1 MYILILFQLKK
12 RKSIYSMSKRNF
24 ERIIESE
31 KRSVYSN
38 FVNITTDTSEKQNN
52 TNVFNDIIDSST
64 VQILASTNVSSS
76 IPQTYVCSDLNS
88 ISNNTDNLLTKMSV
102 PNTSNYAIPN
112 NLSLEEKLK
121 NIIIKYHVS
130 HNFVKELLE
139 ILRCEGLKLPKDVRT
154 LFKTPKNHD
163 IIVMDPGTYIHLG
176 TEFMLKPILLEYFNY
191 IKMFDII
198 ELGLNIDGLP
208 ITRSSKSCFWPILIS
223 FVNVPKLNNIVLPVG
238 VYHGKLKKPNCI
250 TTFLESFIVEIKTIL
265 LNGICVHDKTFI
277 FNISQV
283 VCDAPAKA
291 FILNVKGHNGYNSCN
306 SCITEGSFIN
316 NRMSFYEINAPLR
329 TNESFRLKKDD
340 DYHKGLSPLE
350 DLPIDITSSV
360 VQDYMHSV
368 CLGVVK
374 RLLTF
379 WVKGK
384 KTIRFLNNNIQTEVS
399 STLVSLKPYL
409 PSEFNR
415 LPRSLEE
422 LEYWKATEFRTF
434 LLYTGIIAL
443 KGRLK
448 KPLFQHFMLLHC
460 AIRILLSKE
469 TCITLNG
476 QAKCL
481 LIQFV
486 TEYSDL
492 YGVEFISYNVHGLI
506 HLPDFVLVHGPLD
519 QFSAFKYENCLQNIK
534 KCIKNSR
541 HPLSDIYNRIIEQNN
556 QLKPINNYPV
566 LKNEIEYNPLIYKD
580 PTVTLYEQ
588 ILNECFVISSI
599 KKNDNF
605 FILTDNTL
613 VKIENIVKCSN
624 DAIMLE
630 VIKYNNVIP
639 MYINPIKSDKIGCFY
654 VETNNIT
661 VPFQIELNQL
671 KHKCFYF
678 QVSEIKSVAIS
689 LIHSNY

>member
-1 MYILILFQLKK
+1 
-12 RKSIYSMSKRNF
+12 MSKRNF

-31 KRSVYSN
+31 KFSAYSN
-38 FVNITTDTSEKQNN
+38 VVNITTATSVKQNN
-52 TNVFNDIIDSST
+52 TIIFNNINDSST
-64 VQILASTNVSSS
+64 TQILASTNVSSS
-76 IPQTYVCSDLNS
+76 IPQTYVCSNFNS
-88 ISNNTDNLLTKMSV
+88 ISNSTNNVLTNMSV
-102 PNTSNYAIPN
+102 PNNSNHVIPD
-112 NLSLEEKLK
+112 NLSLEEKLQ

-130 HNFVKELLE
+130 HNFVNELLE

-154 LFKTPKNHD
+154 LLRTPKNHE
-163 IIVMDPGTYIHLG
+163 ILVMDPGTYIHLG
-176 TEFMLKPILLEYFNY
+176 IEFMLKPILLEYFNY
-191 IKMFDII
+191 IQMFDII

-208 ITRSSKSCFWPILIS
+208 ITKSSKSCFWPILIS
-223 FVNVPKLNNIVLPVG
+223 FVNVPKLDKIVLPVG

-250 TTFLESFIVEIKTIL
+250 TTFLERFIIEIKTIL
-265 LNGICVHDKTFI
+265 LNGICVNNKTFI

-291 FILNVKGHNGYNSCN
+291 FILNVKSHNGYNSCN
-306 SCITEGSFIN
+306 SCTTEGSFIN
-316 NRMSFYEINAPLR
+316 NRMCFDEINAPLR
-329 TNESFRLKKDD
+329 TNESFRLRKDD
-340 DYHKGLSPLE
+340 EYHKGLSPLE
-350 DLPIDITSSV
+350 DLPINITSSV
-360 VQDYMHSV
+360 VLDYMHNV

-384 KTIRFLNNNIQTEVS
+384 KSVRFLNINIQTEVS
-399 STLVSLKPYL
+399 STLISLKPYL

-443 KGRLK
+443 KGRLNK
-448 KPLFQHFMLLHC
+448 QLFQHFMLLHS

-469 TCITLNG
+469 TCLTLNG

-492 YGVEFISYNVHGLI
+492 YGMEFISYNVHGLI

-534 KCIKNSR
+534 KCVKNSR
-541 HPLSDIYNRIIEQNN
+541 HPLSDIYNRIIEQNK

-566 LKNEIEYNPLIYKD
+566 LKKEMEYNPLICKD
-580 PTVTLYEQ
+580 PTITLYEQ
-588 ILNECFVISSI
+588 IITECFIVSSI
-599 KKNDNF
+599 KEKDNF
-605 FILTDNTL
+605 FFLTDNTL
-613 VKIENIVKCSN
+613 VKIEKIIKFSYNSIFR
-624 DAIMLE
+624 LE
-630 VIKYNNVIP
+630 VIKYNNVTP
-639 MYINPIKSDKIGCFY
+639 MYNNPIKSDMIGCFY
-654 VETNNIT
+654 VETHNIT
-661 VPFQIELNQL
+661 SPFQVELNQL
-671 KHKCFYF
+671 KYKCFYF
-678 QVSEIKSVAIS
+678 QVSEIKSVAIT
-689 LIHSNY
+689 LLHKNH